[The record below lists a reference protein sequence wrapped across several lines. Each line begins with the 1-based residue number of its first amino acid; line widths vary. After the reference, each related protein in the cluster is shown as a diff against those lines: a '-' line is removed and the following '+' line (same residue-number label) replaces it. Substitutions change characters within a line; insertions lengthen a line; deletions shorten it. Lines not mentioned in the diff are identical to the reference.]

1 AGVCGTVD
9 AHRVSLPIVGDRAD
23 QPALPEDACQ
33 LAAPEG
39 GGIEGR
45 CEALVRDP
53 RPVRDRRY
61 QELIATDLTSVVR
74 SATPGED
81 PDGAVEV
88 DRAALRRVGQEGVMA
103 IPGERDRHDLRDA
116 ATVDVELPA
125 PVDIARGGDRRVVA
139 ARARIARVRGAGV
152 DVVAGDGAVHA

>member
-1 AGVCGTVD
+1 SSSPRHVRIRDLRTGIGSDARAGAVRRIVAQEDEAAARPTLGDRAEVVGGVLPELDAGVCGTVD

-23 QPALPEDACQ
+23 QPALPEGACQ

-45 CEALVRDP
+45 GEALVRDP

-103 IPGERDRHDLRDA
+103 I
-116 ATVDVELPA
+116 
-125 PVDIARGGDRRVVA
+125 
-139 ARARIARVRGAGV
+139 
-152 DVVAGDGAVHA
+152 